1 MNYLMQING
10 ILKPGPLNP
19 QSPPPWQ
26 LCVCVWLSHCA
37 SCYWA
42 ALSISLIPRGMSGD
56 TSTQSALMRKREM
69 MHVSAECLP

>member
-26 LCVCVWLSHCA
+26 LCVCVCVVVT
-37 SCYWA
+37 
-42 ALSISLIPRGMSGD
+42 LSILLLGCTFHLIDSKGN
-56 TSTQSALMRKREM
+56 EW
-69 MHVSAECLP
+69 